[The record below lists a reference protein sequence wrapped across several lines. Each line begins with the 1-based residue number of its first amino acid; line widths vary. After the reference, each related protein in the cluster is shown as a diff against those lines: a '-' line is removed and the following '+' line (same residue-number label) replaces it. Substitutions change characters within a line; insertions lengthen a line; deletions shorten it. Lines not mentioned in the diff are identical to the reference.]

1 MNPRLCG
8 AVLSL
13 SVITIALD
21 IVVFK
26 LAADAV
32 GICLSLADWVII
44 VPPVTLIQL
53 LPVSLAGWGV
63 RELALVVALDPFGVP
78 AEPALATS
86 LLLGFCAVLVGLP
99 GSLIWLA
106 NWDIA
111 HVARAE

>member
-1 MNPRLCG
+1 MNPRVCG

-13 SVITIALD
+13 SVITIALG

-44 VPPVTLIQL
+44 VPPVTLMQL

-78 AEPALATS
+78 A
-86 LLLGFCAVLVGLP
+86 
-99 GSLIWLA
+99 
-106 NWDIA
+106 
-111 HVARAE
+111 